1 MIDTL
6 RQRLI
11 VSHVLPLLIII
22 PVLGISL
29 MYILETQI
37 LLPSLSVELIQE
49 AAIITELGRD
59 HVSVWQNPGQAQVF
73 VTRLDPL
80 LGAQIILLDSHGRIL
95 ASNNPNY
102 IRRLGQFLPDGG
114 TAAALQGDISVR
126 TTYSRDL
133 QAEIA
138 DVASPVFGPE
148 RQVIG
153 VVRLSHQFIGVQGLF
168 LRLRYLILGILAAGL
183 ILGTGIGWLL
193 ALNME
198 RPLRGVTQAIFDLAT
213 TGKPMT
219 RMVQRGPAE
228 IRLLL
233 GAVNSLV
240 ERLRILEQ
248 ARRQLLANMVHE
260 LGRPLGALRAAV
272 QALRDGAVD
281 DTSLRQE
288 LISGMLNEFNRL
300 RRLLDNLA
308 ELHDQVLGALELERS
323 PITLNDWLGQVLP
336 AWREAALRKGLRWE
350 ASIPSDADL
359 TLEADSDRLAQALG
373 NLVSNAIKYTP
384 PGGTVSVNTGRE
396 HGCIWLRVSD
406 TGPGIP
412 AEEQAHL
419 FTPFYRG
426 PSTNRFPQGM
436 GLGLTIARDLVAA
449 HGGKLDLETTPGQGS
464 HFTIR
469 LPDKQKTPPA

>member
-1 MIDTL
+1 MLDTL

-37 LLPSLSVELIQE
+37 LLPNLSVELVQE
-49 AAIITELGRD
+49 AAMIAELGRD
-59 HVSVWQNPGQAQVF
+59 YGSMWQNPGRAQAF

-80 LGAQIILLDSHGRIL
+80 LGARIILLDSYGRIL
-95 ASNNPNY
+95 ASNDPTY
-102 IRRLGQFLPDGG
+102 VRRLGQFLPDGG
-114 TAAALQGDISVR
+114 TAIALQGDISVQ
-126 TTYSRDL
+126 TAYSRNL

-138 DVASPVFGPE
+138 DVFSPVIGPD
-148 RQVIG
+148 RNVIG

-183 ILGTGIGWLL
+183 VLGTGVGWLL

-213 TGKPMT
+213 TGKQMPPLA
-219 RMVQRGPAE
+219 QRGPAE

-233 GAVNSLV
+233 GAVNNLV
-240 ERLRILEQ
+240 ERLRSLEQ

-272 QALRDGAVD
+272 QALHDGAID

-300 RRLLDNLA
+300 RRLLDDLA
-308 ELHDQVLGALELERS
+308 ELHDQVLGTLELERG
-323 PITLNDWLGQVLP
+323 PIMLSDWLVQILP
-336 AWREAALRKGLRWE
+336 PWREAALRKGLRWE
-350 ASIPSDADL
+350 TSIPSEEDL
-359 TLEADSDRLAQALG
+359 TLEADSDRLTQALG
-373 NLVSNAIKYTP
+373 NLLSNAIKYTP
-384 PGGTVSVNTGRE
+384 PGGTVSVKTGLE
-396 HGCIWLRVSD
+396 QGCIWLQVSD

-412 AEEQAHL
+412 AEEQPHL
-419 FTPFYRG
+419 YTPFYRG
-426 PSTNRFPQGM
+426 PSTGRFPQGM

-449 HGGKLDLETTPGQGS
+449 HGGHLELETAPGQGS

-469 LPDKQKTPPA
+469 LPFKVKTTPA